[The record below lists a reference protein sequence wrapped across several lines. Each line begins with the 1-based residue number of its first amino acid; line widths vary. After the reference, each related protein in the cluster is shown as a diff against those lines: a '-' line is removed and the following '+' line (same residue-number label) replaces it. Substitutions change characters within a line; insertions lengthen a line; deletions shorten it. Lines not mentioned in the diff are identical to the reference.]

1 VVLPNR
7 KLKFSLLKALKRQVD
22 GNILSPEIVVSRILF
37 KTSQESYCGSHQLL
51 FEFYDVYLSVTEKT
65 NQQSFE
71 LFANWAKTLLQDFN
85 EIDRYLL
92 DPSYVLS
99 YLKDIEDIKKWG
111 IEVRIKHNY

>member
-1 VVLPNR
+1 MYTCQ
-7 KLKFSLLKALKRQVD
+7 LLK
-22 GNILSPEIVVSRILF
+22 
-37 KTSQESYCGSHQLL
+37 
-51 FEFYDVYLSVTEKT
+51 

-92 DPSYVLS
+92 DSSYVLS

-111 IEVRIKHNY
+111 IEVENKTQLLENYIDFYYCPIIKHYMGTYKRNWLSRINLGSG

>member
-1 VVLPNR
+1 
-7 KLKFSLLKALKRQVD
+7 VD
-22 GNILSPEIVVSRILF
+22 PIE
-37 KTSQESYCGSHQLL
+37 LL
-51 FEFYDVYLSVTEKT
+51 FEFYDVYLSVTEKA

-92 DPSYVLS
+92 DSSYVLS

-111 IEVRIKHNY
+111 IEGK

>member
-1 VVLPNR
+1 
-7 KLKFSLLKALKRQVD
+7 VD
-22 GNILSPEIVVSRILF
+22 PIE
-37 KTSQESYCGSHQLL
+37 LL

-92 DPSYVLS
+92 DSSMFYP
-99 YLKDIEDIKKWG
+99 I
-111 IEVRIKHNY
+111 